1 MKKESPQKP
10 IRKQNHERISLYGQ
24 KPEEMIRAFMQIPL
38 DKILK
43 REEKETVKSR

>member
-1 MKKESPQKP
+1 METKKPQKS

-24 KPEEMIRAFMQIPL
+24 KPEEMIQAFMQVPL

-43 REEKETVKSR
+43 REEKEKK